1 MNTSLPTTTSV
12 GNPANRAPIPFRD
25 DLRLRVGECALIK
38 LALEAVAA
46 LAPELPAWRS
56 PADGSYNPR
65 MLLTLLTYSY
75 AAGSYASE
83 DIELDCQQDTATRYI
98 AANVHV
104 HRDTLRAFRRANRPW
119 IEVCLAWVLEHA
131 GDTSAAPVLGEQQAS
146 PRLGTQPD
154 STFLIQARRR
164 VELAILLDMALAD

>member
-1 MNTSLPTTTSV
+1 MNASLPTTTPA
-12 GNPANRAPIPFRD
+12 GNPANRAQIAFPD

-46 LAPELPAWRS
+46 LGPELPAWRS
-56 PADGSYNPR
+56 RTAGSYNPR

-83 DIELDCQQDTATRYI
+83 DIELDCQQDTAARYI
-98 AANVHV
+98 AANVRV
-104 HRDTLRAFRRANRPW
+104 DQDTLRAFRRANRPW
-119 IEVCLAWVLEHA
+119 IETCLAWLLERA
-131 GDTSAAPVLGEQQAS
+131 GDISAAPAMGEQQAS
-146 PRLGTQPD
+146 PRPGAQPD
-154 STFLIQARRR
+154 SRFLIQARQR